1 MRIRC
6 CRTWIWNITT
16 IRELVDCSEYAIPR
30 RDRPQQQVGEA
41 RGERACNLSLKMRMI
56 WINCIIVHYSSHI
69 LVAHRDALLEHW
81 LLPASGGWQDIQR
94 GCHVASAFGT
104 LLHCAL
110 HNQLCDHLLRILDR
124 SVRLLEAL
132 FGRHNGHI
140 DTTSSYLS
148 AGRWCNGSL
157 AYGRVLWEGES
168 RWRGLLPAMEHGEW
182 LDLYLSLSF
191 LRIFNGC
198 VLFQVLRDN
207 TKMTYDWSYIVAWTG
222 IGTCLLA
229 AILLS
234 GAAVCLRNER
244 EKEEQLNLQYLMPGK
259 LPANGS
265 FTRVWAHCCN
275 LLVCLQ
281 STRRSSRRIHPTP
294 TTPSLRSIR
303 VPTTMAPNTDR
314 IIIRDRSQW
323 SNNEMHDERSTQANW
338 RKPLKQYRLE
348 ITNHKRQERAS
359 YVLKCGV
366 RSNVS
371 RLQLFALTVKC
382 KWMAKNLKLQMRNEK
397 REREWKRERDR
408 CLPQ

>member
-1 MRIRC
+1 MI
-6 CRTWIWNITT
+6 
-16 IRELVDCSEYAIPR
+16 
-30 RDRPQQQVGEA
+30 
-41 RGERACNLSLKMRMI
+41 RMI
-56 WINCIIVHYSSHI
+56 WICCIIVHYSSHI

-182 LDLYLSLSF
+182 LDLSLSLSISF
-191 LRIFNGC
+191 EYLTNVCSSRCCAIILRWP
-198 VLFQVLRDN
+198 
-207 TKMTYDWSYIVAWTG
+207 M
-222 IGTCLLA
+222 IGRTLWPGQALAPVSWLPFCCPARLSACATSVRRKSNWIYSIWCLVSCPQMDQ
-229 AILLS
+229 LLVY
-234 GAAVCLRNER
+234 G
-244 EKEEQLNLQYLMPGK
+244 
-259 LPANGS
+259 
-265 FTRVWAHCCN
+265 HICCN

-397 REREWKRERDR
+397 REREWTRERDR